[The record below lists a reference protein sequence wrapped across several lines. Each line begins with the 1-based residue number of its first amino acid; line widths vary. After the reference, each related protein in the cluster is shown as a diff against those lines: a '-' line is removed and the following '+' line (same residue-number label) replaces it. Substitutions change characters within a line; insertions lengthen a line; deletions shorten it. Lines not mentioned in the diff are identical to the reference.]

1 MSRKGPLA
9 GLRIVEI
16 AGLGPGP
23 MAAML
28 LADLGATVVRV
39 ERKVKVE
46 LGLSRPRKYDLLLRN
61 REVIGVDLKDPRAI
75 ELVLDLV
82 EGADGLIEGFR
93 PGVMERLGLGP
104 DVCLRHNPAL
114 VYGRVTGW
122 GQTGPLA
129 QAAGHDLNY
138 IALTGAVAAIG
149 RNGAAPAV
157 PLNLVGDFGGGAL
170 YLALGMVSGILSA
183 RGSGQGQVVDAA
195 MVDGAASLQTMFFG
209 LHAAGIWNEGRGT
222 NPIDSGSH
230 FYDVYECA
238 DGRWVSVAALES
250 RFHDTLMAALGID
263 LADIGNPRDPANW
276 PRAKER
282 VAARFRE
289 QPQSYWCERLE
300 GTDACFAPVLNWSDA
315 ARHPH
320 MQARQTLIE
329 IDGVLQ
335 PAVAPRFSATPP
347 EIPKPPA
354 EGVTA
359 EATIKT
365 LADWLPAE
373 TIERYRVAGLFD

>member
-1 MSRKGPLA
+1 MTRRGPLA
-9 GLRIVEI
+9 GVRIVEI

-46 LGLSRPRKYDLLLRN
+46 LGLSRPRQYDLLLRN
-61 REVIGVDLKDPRAI
+61 REVIGVDLKDPRAA
-75 ELVLDLV
+75 ELVLSLI
-82 EGADGLIEGFR
+82 ERADGLIEGFR

-104 DVCLRHNPAL
+104 DVCLQRNPAL
-114 VYGRVTGW
+114 AYGRVTGW
-122 GQTGPLA
+122 GQSGPLA

-149 RNGAAPAV
+149 RNGAAPAI
-157 PLNLVGDFGGGAL
+157 PLNLIGDFGGGAL
-170 YLALGMVSGILSA
+170 YLALGLVSAILAA
-183 RGSGQGQVVDAA
+183 RNGGQGQVVDAA

-209 LHAAGIWNEGRGT
+209 LQAAGIWSEGRGS

-250 RFHDTLMAALGID
+250 RFHDTLMAGLDID
-263 LADIGNPRDPANW
+263 LAEIGDPRDPANW
-276 PRAKER
+276 PRAKAI

-300 GTDACFAPVLNWSDA
+300 GTDACFAPVLNWAEA
-315 ARHPH
+315 AEHPH
-320 MQARQTLIE
+320 MRARQTLIE
-329 IDGVLQ
+329 IDGVRQ

-347 EIPKPPA
+347 DTPKPPA
-354 EGVTA
+354 AGVSA
-359 EATIKT
+359 EATLRT

-373 TIERYRVAGLFD
+373 QIERHRAAGLFD